1 MVKYGGKNQP
11 GQNLIG
17 LIACSDD
24 ANAYC
29 VFLLY
34 YSFAANVRRSSGSL
48 IAVRQ
53 VVTYTSIGHSNT
65 VEYGTNQLLFFMKIL
80 LVEDEERLASFI
92 RKGMSAEGY
101 EVEIAYDGRTGLSLF
116 RRDVYDIIILDVNLP
131 QMNGFDLCKLIRS
144 ENEAVPVLM
153 LTALDSMAD
162 KSDGFNAGADD
173 YLAKPF
179 EFQELLLRIRAL
191 TRRNGSK
198 PKQVLRLVD
207 LELNLDAKTVTR
219 AGKRIDLTTREYALM
234 EYLMLNKGRIISRMD
249 ISERVWSLNFDS
261 HTNVIDVYISYL
273 RKKIDKGFSP
283 KLLHTIVG
291 MGYVLRED

>member
-1 MVKYGGKNQP
+1 
-11 GQNLIG
+11 
-17 LIACSDD
+17 
-24 ANAYC
+24 
-29 VFLLY
+29 
-34 YSFAANVRRSSGSL
+34 
-48 IAVRQ
+48 
-53 VVTYTSIGHSNT
+53 
-65 VEYGTNQLLFFMKIL
+65 MKIL

-101 EVEIAYDGRTGLSLF
+101 EVEVAYDGRTGLSLF
-116 RRDVYDIIILDVNLP
+116 RRDIYDIILLDVNLP
-131 QMNGFDLCKLIRS
+131 QMNGFELCRIIRS
-144 ENEAVPVLM
+144 ENESVPVLM

-179 EFQELLLRIRAL
+179 EFQELLLRLRAL
-191 TRRNGSK
+191 TRRNSGSGQK
-198 PKQVLRLVD
+198 SVLRLAD

-234 EYLMLNKGRIISRMD
+234 EYLMLNKGKIISRVD

-261 HTNVIDVYISYL
+261 NTNVIDVYISYL

>member
-1 MVKYGGKNQP
+1 
-11 GQNLIG
+11 
-17 LIACSDD
+17 
-24 ANAYC
+24 
-29 VFLLY
+29 
-34 YSFAANVRRSSGSL
+34 
-48 IAVRQ
+48 
-53 VVTYTSIGHSNT
+53 
-65 VEYGTNQLLFFMKIL
+65 MKIL

-101 EVEIAYDGRTGLSLF
+101 EVEVAYDGRTGLSLF
-116 RRDVYDIIILDVNLP
+116 RRDIYDIILLDVNLP
-131 QMNGFDLCKLIRS
+131 QMNGFELCRIIRS

-179 EFQELLLRIRAL
+179 EFQELLLRLRAL
-191 TRRNGSK
+191 TRRNSGSGQK
-198 PKQVLRLVD
+198 SVLRLAD

-219 AGKRIDLTTREYALM
+219 AGKRIDLTTREYSLM
-234 EYLMLNKGRIISRMD
+234 EYLMLNKGKIISRVD

-261 HTNVIDVYISYL
+261 NTNVIDVYISYL